1 MVYAT
6 FLVAVGDR
14 PTSIRCL
21 CADVMALSMD
31 ARGLAGEGERRRLV
45 PILVLFYGVKKKRN
59 VLRNHKSRNKNIC
72 MLYYNS
78 MQNRMVVIFLVV
90 MVVAAL
96 CLLRRSS
103 TEDRED
109 TYYEYDYFYQDRLLH
124 LAEETYVHG
133 GYTPAWWRRDV
144 YDPVFKQKTHRQLTG
159 DEFNNLL
166 KRITTRNYKKP
177 TGPQKMMKWNVT
189 YVSVFDT
196 EFSSPPQW
204 RWVPIMRKKTD
215 KWRVWKYNKSA
226 KDNYV
231 YDNSKIL
238 V

>member
-45 PILVLFYGVKKKRN
+45 PIRVVWREKKTERPQKPQVKIK
-59 VLRNHKSRNKNIC
+59 
-72 MLYYNS
+72 LYVCYNS
-78 MQNRMVVIFLVV
+78 MQNRMIVVSLAV

-96 CLLRRSS
+96 CLIRRSI
-103 TEDRED
+103 TED
-109 TYYEYDYFYQDRLLH
+109 YEYDYFYQDRLLH

-144 YDPVFKQKTHRQLTG
+144 YDPVFKRKTHRQLTG

-215 KWRVWKYNKSA
+215 TWRLWKNNKSA
-226 KDNYV
+226 
-231 YDNSKIL
+231 
-238 V
+238 